1 MNDSTDGWLPSFA
14 QVSGDITEIFEQRF
28 PKQLETG
35 AYGRRKNRKNQ
46 FKLIVTEKAH
56 FLCSHAL
63 YQRIDILIALLCT
76 FDSSFDIDI
85 IERILIYP

>member
-46 FKLIVTEKAH
+46 FILIVTEEAH

-63 YQRIDILIALLCT
+63 YQRIYHRLLCCVHLT
-76 FDSSFDIDI
+76 VAL
-85 IERILIYP
+85 ILT